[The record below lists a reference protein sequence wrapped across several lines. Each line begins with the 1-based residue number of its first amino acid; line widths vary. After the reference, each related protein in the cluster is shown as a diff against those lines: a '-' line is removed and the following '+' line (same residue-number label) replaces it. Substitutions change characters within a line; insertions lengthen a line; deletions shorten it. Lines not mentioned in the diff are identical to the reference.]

1 SLGAD
6 APTAPACKS
15 NSSVKGSR
23 FFVHK
28 FISVHNII
36 TANCFTANFFNKA
49 ILAQVLREDPKEFN
63 FIQRFKLRLQ
73 AVPTVILIYIIISDK
88 ILWRSFYVELNKPKY
103 RVVFYSVL
111 AQNFLA
117 LLWLNEPAPCC

>member
-1 SLGAD
+1 
-6 APTAPACKS
+6 ACKS
-15 NSSVKGSR
+15 NSSVKGPR

-36 TANCFTANFFNKA
+36 TANCFAANFFNNTF
-49 ILAQVLREDPKEFN
+49 LAQVLREDPKEFN
-63 FIQRFKLRLQ
+63 SIQWFKLRLQ
-73 AVPTVILIYIIISDK
+73 AVPTVILINIIISDK
-88 ILWRSFYVELNKPKY
+88 ILWRSFYVEINKPKH

-117 LLWLNEPAPCC
+117 LLWFNEPAPRC